1 MPFTLEDLEQIR
13 VRMGTG
19 TRSLRGMSDT
29 QFTAW
34 LRAQGARGEIGVITT
49 APGHVDIPEEE
60 RVRVLN
66 DLESA
71 GFYIPGVMGIA
82 PAESSGPDPAELD
95 RAHAQLEEA
104 ARQLQDIAALLGEL
118 GELDSRVNMR
128 ASIHGAVELIDLLR
142 GAIEHARRARMSRQ
156 PI

>member
-1 MPFTLEDLEQIR
+1 MPFTLGDLERIR

-34 LRAQGARGEIGVITT
+34 LRAQGARGEIGVITA
-49 APGHVDIPEEE
+49 APGHLYIPEEE

-66 DLESA
+66 DLEA
-71 GFYIPGVMGIA
+71 ADFYIPGVMGLEPADA
-82 PAESSGPDPAELD
+82 PGLDPALLD
-95 RAHAQLEEA
+95 HAHAQLVEA

-118 GELDSRVNMR
+118 GEMDSRVNMR
-128 ASIHGAVELIDLLR
+128 ASIHGAVELVDLLR
-142 GAIEHARRARMSRQ
+142 GAVEHARRGLVGRQ
-156 PI
+156 PV